1 MRGKLDQSDIT
12 VFAVCRNNPV
22 IIPWLHLKVNGKQ
35 VHNKGM
41 NDKGNKQR
49 DKSKSTKSGKDKG
62 WVLTEDE
69 FEKVLFKVTK
79 PSAKKPAKKKG
90 E

>member
-1 MRGKLDQSDIT
+1 M
-12 VFAVCRNNPV
+12 
-22 IIPWLHLKVNGKQ
+22 
-35 VHNKGM
+35 HNKGM

-49 DKSKSTKSGKDKG
+49 DKNKSTKSGKDKG